1 RLIRHASASQA
12 PPSVPPV
19 PLVTSDYS
27 SQAPGNESGNGLL
40 RRPSTSSEASQLIPS
55 DKSSL
60 PPSQTKSEDE
70 EEEGVAEEDAG
81 DEGDD
86 EGEGGATV
94 VVASPPTHSIPSTWA
109 RSSGRSS
116 VGNTRRVRA
125 FRADMSRTAVGSWLR
140 ASGFG
145 SLRSKFAK
153 FSGAD
158 MLRLGRRDLVLLCG
172 AVEGIRLSNAIM
184 QKPPRPICTIFVR
197 KESESIFHAIYLYQQ
212 TEAELRIRLLSYLKL
227 NHSTHNVVIVMKT
240 PHNFDV
246 AITDEVVSYFDDQS
260 CFTVHAQEPD
270 AEKKVTVSIKKM

>member
-1 RLIRHASASQA
+1 MLQRLIRHASASQA

-153 FSGAD
+153 FSGVCFRQHIIRLFFVILSLAAPQPICQALCKSPDNPFGAD

-184 QKPPRPICTIFVR
+184 QK
-197 KESESIFHAIYLYQQ
+197 
-212 TEAELRIRLLSYLKL
+212 
-227 NHSTHNVVIVMKT
+227 
-240 PHNFDV
+240 
-246 AITDEVVSYFDDQS
+246 
-260 CFTVHAQEPD
+260 
-270 AEKKVTVSIKKM
+270 